1 MKPQF
6 ANLQDFLNMGGHSGY
21 VFSAFGISIALIIG
35 LTIMGFVNAQKANY
49 RLKSLE
55 ELRQKDA
62 KK

>member
-35 LTIMGFVNAQKANY
+35 LTIMGFVNAKKANE

-55 ELRQKDA
+55 ELRQKG
-62 KK
+62 K

>member
-35 LTIMGFVNAQKANY
+35 LTIMGFVNSKKANA

-55 ELRQKDA
+55 ELRQKG
-62 KK
+62 K